1 MNSQSFFIFLFM
13 KGGEYMNVVKRIEA
27 EQRKRVFISK
37 LMALEEE
44 NKKKIFK
51 FHKMKI
57 SYTQLEESTGI
68 SLGTIHG
75 DIEAT
80 ILKAEL
86 CNNRIEEAIETLRNG
101 EVENIDKI
109 MAVIDSNQRDFE
121 IMISLINRN
130 IEEYK
135 KTVEKNK

>member
-1 MNSQSFFIFLFM
+1 
-13 KGGEYMNVVKRIEA
+13 MNVVKRIEA

-135 KTVEKNK
+135 KTVEKNKWNSMQ